1 MTASLRKLFLVAAGA
16 ATLVACAPT
25 VGRHGFQLIDA
36 AADPAKVKV
45 GEDTKSTVLAR
56 LGSPSTTSAFEPNTW
71 YYVSQTTQQYT
82 YHKAQVDQ
90 RTVTMVSFDPQS
102 EKVTGVKTLGL
113 GDGKRVAFND
123 RETPTRG
130 RELTI
135 LEQLLGNV
143 GRGGMLPRN
152 DEENLPGGRRPDQ

>member
-1 MTASLRKLFLVAAGA
+1 MARSFRTLLIVAGA
-16 ATLVACAPT
+16 AASMAACAPT
-25 VGRHGFQLIDA
+25 VGRHGFQVIDPE
-36 AADPAKVKV
+36 ADPAKVQV
-45 GEDTKSTVLAR
+45 GQDTKSTVLAR

-71 YYVSQTTQQYT
+71 YYVSQTTQKYT
-82 YHKAQVDQ
+82 YHKPQVDQ
-90 RTVTMVSFDPQS
+90 RSVTMVSFDPQS
-102 EKVTGVKTLGL
+102 ETVTEVKTLGL
-113 GDGKRVAFND
+113 SDGKRIAFNE

-152 DEENLPGGRRPDQ
+152 DEDNLPGGRRPN